1 MLYFYGRFGTERKG
15 LATIHG
21 ILTAVGEIL
30 GGIIFGMLGHRFT
43 GRLGPERSKTETR
56 RESPRLALLA
66 GAHTDIFAGEG
77 GSGYVTVVSW
87 QDC

>member
-1 MLYFYGRFGTERKG
+1 MYFYGRFGTERKG

-43 GRLGPERSKTETR
+43 GRLEQFF
-56 RESPRLALLA
+56 LLFTKSENSA
-66 GAHTDIFAGEG
+66 KLLSA
-77 GSGYVTVVSW
+77 
-87 QDC
+87 

>member
-43 GRLGPERSKTETR
+43 GRLEHFFHKIIKRMNEK
-56 RESPRLALLA
+56 
-66 GAHTDIFAGEG
+66 
-77 GSGYVTVVSW
+77 
-87 QDC
+87 

>member
-43 GRLGPERSKTETR
+43 GI
-56 RESPRLALLA
+56 
-66 GAHTDIFAGEG
+66 D
-77 GSGYVTVVSW
+77 
-87 QDC
+87 

>member
-1 MLYFYGRFGTERKG
+1 MLYLYERFGTERKG

-43 GRLGPERSKTETR
+43 GRLDQFCLKVLSSEMDPAEI
-56 RESPRLALLA
+56 RL
-66 GAHTDIFAGEG
+66 IR
-77 GSGYVTVVSW
+77 
-87 QDC
+87 